1 MTEKTYIDGLIAAA
15 ELLRAQYGTYAFAYR
30 TAALSKDS
38 RTMDNAMCALEALN
52 HGILAIYHLG
62 VEALSDASQ

>member
-1 MTEKTYIDGLIAAA
+1 MTEKTYIDGIIAAA

-30 TAALSKDS
+30 AAAVSKDA

-52 HGILAIYHLG
+52 HGILGIYKLG
-62 VEALSDASQ
+62 VEALDDAAK